1 MRAWMA
7 ILLLVWFQAG
17 CGRVWND
24 PYTGEAPGLKTLY
37 TVFEERP
44 KHLDPARSYSSNE
57 VEFTG
62 QIYEPPLQYHFLKR
76 PYTLEP
82 LVTSG
87 MPVVRH
93 WDKAGRELSG
103 NVLPEQV
110 ARTTYDITIRPGIR
124 YQPHP
129 AFALLPDGKP
139 RYLGLTAQDLESINT
154 LGDFKHT
161 GTRELTAEDYVYEI
175 KRLASPRLNSPI
187 FGLMSEYIEGLDAFN
202 ARLVNASKSL
212 PKEAW
217 LDLRPY
223 EFSGA
228 RVTGKHSFRIT
239 LKTHYPQFIYWL
251 AMPFFAPIPW
261 EAERFYTQS
270 GMEERNLNLD
280 WFPVG
285 TGPFMLSE
293 NDPNRRMVLSRNPN
307 FHGEVYPA
315 EGETGDREK
324 GLLADAGTALPLI
337 DRAIFT
343 LEKED
348 IPQWSKFL
356 QGYYDASGISS
367 DNFDQAVQFSPEGE
381 ADLTREMKAKG
392 IRLVTAITT
401 SSRYMG
407 FNMKD
412 PLVGHAGGEAAR
424 KLRHAISIAVDYEE
438 FISIFL
444 NGRGI
449 AAQGALPPGIFGYKE
464 DFNPVVY
471 SAAGK
476 RRSLDEAK
484 KLLAEAGYPNG
495 RNARTGEP
503 LVLYF
508 DTAATGPDAKS
519 RLDWLIKQF
528 KKLDIQL
535 VIRATDYNRFQDKM
549 LKGNAQIFEWG
560 WNADYPD
567 PENFFFLLYGP
578 NAKAGKNGENA
589 ANYSNPEFDRLF
601 AQMKGMPNSA
611 ERQQVIDRMND
622 ILRADAPWLFGF
634 HPKGFSLQHA
644 WVANVKPNLM
654 ANNTLKYRRIDP
666 ARREQS
672 RAEWN
677 RPVLWPFVFMAIVLA
692 LLIWPAWRQYRRHEE
707 GRG

>member
-1 MRAWMA
+1 MRAWMV
-7 ILLLVWFQAG
+7 ILLLAWFQSG
-17 CGRVWND
+17 CGKVWNN
-24 PYTGEAPGLKTLY
+24 PYPDEIPGIKTLY

-76 PYTLEP
+76 PYTLVP
-82 LVTSG
+82 LTTTG
-87 MPVVRH
+87 MPVVRY
-93 WDKAGRELSG
+93 WDKAGRELTGKIS
-103 NVLPEQV
+103 PEQV

-129 AFALLPDGKP
+129 AFARLPDGKP
-139 RYLGLTAQDLESINT
+139 RYLGLAARDLKDIDT
-154 LGDFKHT
+154 LSDFEYT
-161 GTRELTAEDYVYEI
+161 GTRELVAEDYVYEI
-175 KRLASPRLNSPI
+175 KRLANPRLNSPI
-187 FGLMSEYIEGLDAFN
+187 FGLMSEYIEGLDALN
-202 ARLVNASKSL
+202 ARLVEASKSL
-212 PKEAW
+212 PKSAW
-217 LDLRPY
+217 LDLRSYDFP
-223 EFSGA
+223 GA
-228 RVTGKHSFRIT
+228 QVTGKYSFRIT

-261 EAERFYTQS
+261 EAEQFYAQP
-270 GMEERNLNLD
+270 GMQERNLNLD

-307 FHGEVYPA
+307 FHGESYPA
-315 EGETGDREK
+315 DGEAGDREK
-324 GLLADAGTALPLI
+324 GLLKDAGKPLPLI
-337 DRAIFT
+337 DRAVFT

-367 DNFDQAVQFSPEGE
+367 DNFDQAVQFTPEGE
-381 ADLTREMKAKG
+381 ADLTPEMKAKG
-392 IRLVTAITT
+392 IRLVTAVTT

-424 KLRHAISIAVDYEE
+424 KLRQAISIAVDYEE
-438 FISIFL
+438 LISIFL

-471 SAAGK
+471 SAPGK
-476 RRSLDEAK
+476 RRSIEEAR

-567 PENFFFLLYGP
+567 PENFLFLLYGP

-601 AQMKGMPNSA
+601 AQMKGMTNGP
-611 ERQQVIDRMND
+611 ERQQIIDRMTD
-622 ILRADAPWLFGF
+622 ILREDAPWLFGF

-666 ARREQS
+666 ALREES
-672 RAEWN
+672 RAAWN
-677 RPVLWPFVFMAIVLA
+677 QPVLWPFALMAIVLV

-707 GRG
+707 SRG

>member
-1 MRAWMA
+1 MHAWIA
-7 ILLLVWFQAG
+7 FLFLPLFLAG
-17 CGRVWND
+17 CGNVWNN
-24 PYTGEAPGLKTLY
+24 PYPGEAPGLKTLY

-82 LVTSG
+82 LVSSG
-87 MPVVRH
+87 MPVVRY
-93 WDKAGRELSG
+93 WDKTGHELSG
-103 NVLPEQV
+103 NVSPEQV
-110 ARTTYDITIRPGIR
+110 ARTTYDITIMPGIR

-129 AFALLPDGKP
+129 AFAVLPDGKP
-139 RYLGLTAQDLESINT
+139 RYLGLAAQDLESINT
-154 LGDFKHT
+154 IGDFKHT

-187 FGLMSEYIEGLDAFN
+187 FGLMSEYIDGLDTLN
-202 ARLVNASKSL
+202 GRLVEAAKSF
-212 PKEAW
+212 PKEGW

-223 EFSGA
+223 DFPGA
-228 RVTGKHSFRIT
+228 QVTGKYSFRIT

-261 EAERFYTQS
+261 EAERFYNQP

-315 EGETGDREK
+315 EGEAGDRGK
-324 GLLADAGTALPLI
+324 GLLADAGSALPLI

-381 ADLTREMKAKG
+381 ADLTPEMKAKG

-424 KLRHAISIAVDYEE
+424 KLRQAISIAVDYEE

-471 SAAGK
+471 STTGK
-476 RRSLDEAK
+476 RRDLVEAK
-484 KLLAEAGYPNG
+484 RLLAEAGYPNG
-495 RNARTGEP
+495 RNAKTGEP

-528 KKLDIQL
+528 RKLDIQL

-567 PENFFFLLYGP
+567 PENFLFLLYGP

-589 ANYSNPEFDRLF
+589 ANYINPEFDRLF
-601 AQMKGMPNSA
+601 AQMKGMPNSV
-611 ERQQVIDRMND
+611 ERQQIIDRMTD

-634 HPKGFSLQHA
+634 HPKGFSLHHA
-644 WVANVKPNLM
+644 WVDNVKPNLM

-666 ARREQS
+666 ALREQN

-677 RPVLWPFVFMAIVLA
+677 RPVLWPFVLVAVGLV

>member
-1 MRAWMA
+1 MRLWMA
-7 ILLLVWFQAG
+7 ILLLAWFQAG
-17 CGRVWND
+17 CGKAWND
-24 PYTGEAPGLKTLY
+24 PYPGEAPGLKTLY

-62 QIYEPPLQYHFLKR
+62 QIYEPLLQYHFLKR

-82 LVTSG
+82 LVTTG
-87 MPVVRH
+87 MPLVRY

-103 NVLPEQV
+103 NFPPEQV
-110 ARTTYDITIRPGIR
+110 TRTTYDITIRPGIR

-129 AFALLPDGKP
+129 AFALLPDGRP
-139 RYLGLTAQDLESINT
+139 RYLAMSTADLKSIDT
-154 LGDFKHT
+154 LGDFSHT
-161 GTRELTAEDYVYEI
+161 GTRELLAEDYVYEI
-175 KRLASPRLNSPI
+175 KRLANPRLNSPI
-187 FGLMSEYIEGLDAFN
+187 FGLMSEYIEGLDALN
-202 ARLVNASKSL
+202 AKLVETARSL
-212 PKEAW
+212 PREAW

-228 RVTGKHSFRIT
+228 QVTGKYSFRIT

-261 EAERFYTQS
+261 EAERFYTQP

-315 EGETGDREK
+315 EGEAGDREK

-337 DRAIFT
+337 DRAVFT

-381 ADLTREMKAKG
+381 ADLTPEMKAKG

-412 PLVGHAGGEAAR
+412 PLVGHVGGEAAR
-424 KLRHAISIAVDYEE
+424 KLRQAISIAVDYEE

-471 SAAGK
+471 SVPGK
-476 RRSLDEAK
+476 RRSLEEAK
-484 KLLAEAGYPNG
+484 KLLAETGYPNG
-495 RNARTGEP
+495 RNAKTGEP

-528 KKLDIQL
+528 RKLDIQL

-567 PENFFFLLYGP
+567 PENFLFLLYGP
-578 NAKAGKNGENA
+578 NAKAGKNGENS

-611 ERQQVIDRMND
+611 ERQQVIDRMTD

-634 HPKGFSLQHA
+634 HPKGFSLHHA
-644 WVANVKPNLM
+644 WVDNVKPNLM

-666 ARREQS
+666 ALREQS

-677 RPVLWPFVFMAIVLA
+677 RPVLWPFVLMAVGLV

>member
-1 MRAWMA
+1 MRLWTV
-7 ILLLVWFQAG
+7 LPLLVVLLSG
-17 CGRVWND
+17 CGEAWNN
-24 PYTGEAPGLKTLY
+24 PYPHEEAGANTLY

-57 VEFTG
+57 AELTG

-82 LVTSG
+82 LTTVA
-87 MPVVRH
+87 MPVVRY
-93 WDKAGRELSG
+93 WDANGRELPAGS
-103 NVLPEQV
+103 PPAAI
-110 ARTTYDITIRPGIR
+110 ARTSYDITIKPGMR

-129 AFALLPDGKP
+129 AFAVLPDGRP
-139 RYLGLTAQDLESINT
+139 RYLGLSARDFEGIDT
-154 LGDFKHT
+154 LKDFAHS
-161 GTRELTAEDYVYEI
+161 GSRELVAEDYVYEI

-187 FGLMSEYIEGLDAFN
+187 FGLMSEYIEGLGELNRRLLKDAG
-202 ARLVNASKSL
+202 SL

-217 LDLRPY
+217 LDLRRYDFP
-223 EFSGA
+223 GA
-228 RVTGKHSFRIT
+228 QATGKYSFRIT

-261 EAERFYTQS
+261 EAERFYAQP
-270 GMEERNLNLD
+270 GMDERNLNLD

-285 TGPFMLSE
+285 SGPFMLSE
-293 NDPNRRMVLSRNPN
+293 NDPNRRMVLARNPN
-307 FHGEVYPA
+307 FHGEAYPA
-315 EGETGDREK
+315 AGEADDAEK
-324 GLLADAGTALPLI
+324 GLLADAGKPLPLI
-337 DRAIFT
+337 ERAVFT

-367 DNFDQAVQFSPEGE
+367 DNFDQAVRFSPEGE
-381 ADLTREMKAKG
+381 ADLTPDMKAKG
-392 IRLVTAITT
+392 IRLVTAVTT
-401 SSRYMG
+401 SNRYMG

-412 PLVGHAGGEAAR
+412 PLLGQPGGDAAR
-424 KLRHAISIAVDYEE
+424 KLRQAISIAVDYEE

-449 AAQGALPPGIFGYKE
+449 AAQGPLPPGIFGYRG

-471 SAAGK
+471 EAPGK
-476 RRSLDEAK
+476 RRSLAQAK

-528 KKLDIQL
+528 RKLDIQL

-549 LKGNAQIFEWG
+549 LAGNAQIYEWG

-567 PENFFFLLYGP
+567 PENFMFLLYGP
-578 NAKAGKNGENA
+578 NAKAGRGGENA
-589 ANYSNPEFDRLF
+589 SNYGNPEFDRLF
-601 AQMKGMPNSA
+601 AQMKNMANGP
-611 ERQQVIDRMND
+611 ERQAVIDRMTAL
-622 ILRADAPWLFGF
+622 LREDAPWLFGF
-634 HPKGFSLQHA
+634 FPKGFSLQHA
-644 WVANVKPNLM
+644 WVGNLKPNLM
-654 ANNTLKYRRIDP
+654 ANNTLKYRRID
-666 ARREQS
+666 AGLRQKS

-677 RPVLWPFVFMAIVLA
+677 RPVLWPFAAGA
-692 LLIWPAWRQYRRHEE
+692 LLLVAVVWPAWRQYRRHEE
-707 GRG
+707 RRA